1 MWYVYIL
8 KCVDGTHYV
17 GCTLNLKQRFVA
29 HKKGN
34 VKSTKHKLP
43 IELIICAAFK
53 DKYKAYYFEKYLKSG
68 SVRAF
73 LKRHFL

>member
-1 MWYVYIL
+1 MSGFGGRRPPYKNYPMWYVYIL

-17 GCTLNLKQRFVA
+17 GCTSNFKQRFAA

-43 IELIICAAFK
+43 IELIICAAI
-53 DKYKAYYFEKYLKSG
+53 
-68 SVRAF
+68 
-73 LKRHFL
+73 